1 MNVRLNSAALCSQT
15 RLMFTKSDTLL
26 ICFLGPA
33 GAYLISRRSPG
44 LLDSNAGNAGRQRRI
59 Y

>member
-1 MNVRLNSAALCSQT
+1 MNVQLNSAVLCSQT
-15 RLMFTKSDTLL
+15 QLMFTKSDTLL

-33 GAYLISRRSPG
+33 GAYLISQRSPG
-44 LLDSNAGNAGRQRRI
+44 LLDSNAGNAGRHQHI